1 MPHHQQLFVYAAYV
15 DSEHQG
21 WLVVHQSCFTAHLAL
36 VAFLH
41 PQRLLS
47 CSQHSLDQHVPS
59 SLQVLQNDIG
69 TQTDLE
75 SHPYMGQPGDYHQE
89 CQSGSRSVE
98 SHEDQHYEDSQQTNY
113 YGSMPE
119 DIPHGSLDDEE
130 AYYQGDE
137 EEYDQDDE
145 EEYYQ
150 GDEEEYNQDDDE
162 AYYQGDEEEY
172 DQDDE
177 EADYQEGE
185 QQSDTTAAMNTF
197 AASLQGFRGTAGQV

>member
-1 MPHHQQLFVYAAYV
+1 M
-15 DSEHQG
+15 
-21 WLVVHQSCFTAHLAL
+21 TLAL
-36 VAFLH
+36 RQTWNLILIWVSQETTTRNARVAAALW
-41 PQRLLS
+41 R
-47 CSQHSLDQHVPS
+47 V
-59 SLQVLQNDIG
+59 
-69 TQTDLE
+69 
-75 SHPYMGQPGDYHQE
+75 M
-89 CQSGSRSVE
+89 R
-98 SHEDQHYEDSQQTNY
+98 TN

-197 AASLQGFRGTAGQV
+197 AASLQGFRGTAGKV